1 MYTARLVSWAFFR
14 SLFLFLS
21 FSFFS
26 YFYFFSL
33 FLFFFPIFPAQQPSC
48 FPGHWKWDRVLWA
61 ICPTEWNCFVHM
73 HWCSLCKEGKKSKQE
88 NAEGNVF
95 LFLQKLMF
103 FILCSEFN
111 KTKRLQTSFLFE
123 IFHIFGQTHFA
134 MAFDNFYCA
143 TRLIFKGYFSKKTFH
158 DGFFL
163 CINRLPPTLALS

>member
-1 MYTARLVSWAFFR
+1 
-14 SLFLFLS
+14 
-21 FSFFS
+21 
-26 YFYFFSL
+26 
-33 FLFFFPIFPAQQPSC
+33 
-48 FPGHWKWDRVLWA
+48 
-61 ICPTEWNCFVHM
+61 
-73 HWCSLCKEGKKSKQE
+73 
-88 NAEGNVF
+88 
-95 LFLQKLMF
+95 MF